1 MPEGS
6 SLAAGIDVAKAHL
19 DLGLG
24 SGGDGSVHSFA
35 NDPDGCIA
43 VRDRLVELNPKV
55 IVIEATGGYERSIV
69 AELAAVGLPVVVVNP
84 RQVRDFARAT
94 GRLAKTDKID
104 ALVLAKFGAA
114 IEPPQRVLPDEQA
127 VAMRELLAR
136 RRQVVNMITA
146 ETNRLKQARTDR
158 VRHSVEQVIDL
169 LKQQLDSIN
178 DDLDGQIQS
187 NPELA
192 ERNAVLRNVPGIGP
206 ATARTLLL
214 ELPELGTCSRQ
225 QIAALVG
232 LAPMNRDS
240 GTMRGKRTTW
250 GGRASVRS
258 ALYLATLT
266 ASRHHPTIRA
276 YYQRLREAGKC
287 AKLALTAAARK
298 LLTILNALV
307 RDQIV
312 RPRNGQLNP

>member
-1 MPEGS
+1 MTQES
-6 SLAAGIDVAKAHL
+6 SPAVGIGVAKARL
-19 DLGLG
+19 DPGP
-24 SGGDGSVHSFA
+24 GDGSVHPFA
-35 NDPDGCIA
+35 NDPAGCAA
-43 VRDRLVELNPKV
+43 VRDRLLEINPKV
-55 IVIEATGGYERSIV
+55 IVIEATGGYEWPIV
-69 AELAAVGLPVVVVNP
+69 AELAAAGLPVVVVNP

-114 IEPPQRVLPDEQA
+114 VEPPRRALPDEQA
-127 VAMRELLAR
+127 LAMRELLAR

-158 VRHSVEQVIDL
+158 VLRSVRQVIDL
-169 LKQQLDSIN
+169 LEAQLDAIN
-178 DDLDGQIQS
+178 DDLDSRIRS

-192 ERNAVLRNVPGIGP
+192 ERNAVLRDVPGIGP

-225 QIAALVG
+225 QIAALAG

-240 GTMRGKRTTW
+240 GTMRGRRTIR

-258 ALYLATLT
+258 ALYPAALT
-266 ASRHHPTIRA
+266 ATRHHPVIRV
-276 YYQRLREAGKC
+276 YDRRPREAGKC
-287 AKLALTAAARK
+287 PKIALIATARK

-307 RDQIV
+307 RDKIV
-312 RPRNGQLNP
+312 LPRKVQPCT

>member
-6 SLAAGIDVAKAHL
+6 LLAVGIDVAKAQL
-19 DLGLG
+19 DLGL
-24 SGGDGSVHSFA
+24 GDGSVHSFA
-35 NDPDGCIA
+35 NDPDGCEAI
-43 VRDRLVELNPKV
+43 RDRLVELNPKV

-114 IEPPQRVLPDEQA
+114 IEPPQRVLPDETA

-158 VRHSVEQVIDL
+158 VRHSVQQVIDL
-169 LKQQLDSIN
+169 LKQQLDTIN
-178 DDLDGQIQS
+178 DDLDGQIQA

-192 ERNAVLRNVPGIGP
+192 QRNAVLRNVPGIGP

-276 YYQRLREAGKC
+276 YYRRLREAGKC

-312 RPRNGQLNP
+312 IPRNGQLTP

>member
-1 MPEGS
+1 MSDTS
-6 SLAAGIDVAKAHL
+6 SLSAGIDVAKHQL
-19 DLGLG
+19 DLGL
-24 SGGDGSVHSFA
+24 SDGSVQSFA
-35 NDPDGCIA
+35 NDPDGCEA
-43 VRDRLVELNPKV
+43 VREHLVQRQAKV

-69 AELAAVGLPVVVVNP
+69 AELAAASLPVVVVNP

-104 ALVLAKFGAA
+104 ALVLAKFGTA

-158 VRHSVEQVIDL
+158 VRHSVQQVIDL

-178 DDLDGQIQS
+178 DDLDGQIQA

-192 ERNAVLRNVPGIGP
+192 ERNAVLREVPGVGP

-225 QIAALVG
+225 QIAALAG

-240 GTMRGKRTTW
+240 GTMRGKRTTC
-250 GGRASVRS
+250 GGRTSVRC
-258 ALYLATLT
+258 ALYLATLS
-266 ASRHHPTIRA
+266 ASRYHPKIHA
-276 YYQRLREAGKC
+276 YYKRLRKAGKC

-298 LLTILNALV
+298 LLTILNAMI
-307 RDQIV
+307 RDQVIS
-312 RPRNGQLNP
+312 PKNLQPHA